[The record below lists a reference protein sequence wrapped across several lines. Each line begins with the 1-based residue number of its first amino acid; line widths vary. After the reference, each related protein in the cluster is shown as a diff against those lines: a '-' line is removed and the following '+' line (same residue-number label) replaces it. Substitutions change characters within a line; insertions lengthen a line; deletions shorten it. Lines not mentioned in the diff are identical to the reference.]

1 MPSKAQ
7 LQAFKA
13 RVSPSAAAV
22 LELRLPCRTCG
33 KLTAGEAFLSL
44 GHMGG
49 TRVKGLKS
57 IEAELPLCE
66 SCRSSS

>member
-1 MPSKAQ
+1 MD

-13 RVSPSAAAV
+13 RVSPSAAAI

-33 KLTAGEAFLSL
+33 QLTAGQAFLSL
-44 GHMGG
+44 GHQGG
-49 TRVKGLKS
+49 AHVKGLKS

-66 SCRSSS
+66 SCGSSS